1 MQRAGS
7 SQDTR
12 EALFTKV
19 KIKKKKFK
27 KMRCLNIFSDTETD
41 DFGEVSLMKEEQKNL
56 AENIMFV

>member
-41 DFGEVSLMKEEQKNL
+41 DFGEVGLMKEEQKKKT
-56 AENIMFV
+56 